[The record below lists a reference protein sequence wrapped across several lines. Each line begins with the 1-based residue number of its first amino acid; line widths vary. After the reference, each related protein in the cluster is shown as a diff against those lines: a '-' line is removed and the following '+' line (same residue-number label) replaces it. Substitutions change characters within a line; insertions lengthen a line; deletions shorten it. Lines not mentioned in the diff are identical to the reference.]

1 MSWFPGPSVSHG
13 ARRSEVREELEA
25 EADHKVPDVS
35 GHLGAGDEH
44 PPEKDQRQG
53 VESVTDIPQ
62 PWRERERER
71 ERERGRRRGVR
82 GEGQSEMYR
91 ERVIVREVDIHDKYH
106 HMIAIL
112 HNKKG

>member
-44 PPEKDQRQG
+44 PPDQHHQDSVEG
-53 VESVTDIPQ
+53 VADVPQPVESEHGDTGDKDLNQ
-62 PWRERERER
+62 PD
-71 ERERGRRRGVR
+71 
-82 GEGQSEMYR
+82 GQALRNPY
-91 ERVIVREVDIHDKYH
+91 
-106 HMIAIL
+106 L
-112 HNKKG
+112 FNL